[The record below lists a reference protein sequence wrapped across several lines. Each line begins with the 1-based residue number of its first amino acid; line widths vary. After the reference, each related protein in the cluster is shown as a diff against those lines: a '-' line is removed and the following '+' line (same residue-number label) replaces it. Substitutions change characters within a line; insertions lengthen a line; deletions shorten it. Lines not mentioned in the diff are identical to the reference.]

1 MGKNKMN
8 PDEYYALYK
17 VEKEHWFYSGKR
29 IIVREWLKKLGFLT
43 PQHILLDVGAG
54 TGLFAEEMSQ
64 HLKVIALDPDTN
76 ALGFLRQRRKTF
88 TSAGSAETL
97 PLAGNSVHV
106 LTALDV
112 VEHLDDDK
120 AALRE
125 FTRVVRPGGLIV
137 LTVPAFMSLWSEW
150 DEALHH
156 RRRYRLAQLAS
167 AWQGLNL
174 EVVHASY
181 INNLA
186 FFPIYLYRQWRNR
199 FPLPPTARAEDWV
212 PSDPFNS
219 LLRYLFV
226 QPALWSLSLPVGV
239 SVFAILKKK

>member
-1 MGKNKMN
+1 MN

-29 IIVREWLKKLGFLT
+29 LIVREWLRRLGFLT
-43 PQHILLDVGAG
+43 HRHTLLDVGAG

-64 HLKVIALDPDTN
+64 HLSVIALDPDAN
-76 ALGFLRQRRKTF
+76 ALGLLKQRREII

-97 PLAGNSVHV
+97 PLADNSVHI

-125 FTRVVRPGGLIV
+125 FTRVVRPGGLVII
-137 LTVPAFMSLWSEW
+137 TVPAFMSLWSEW
-150 DEALHH
+150 DDALHH
-156 RRRYRLAQLAS
+156 RRRYTFAQLTC

-174 EVVHASY
+174 QVVHSSY
-181 INNLA
+181 INTLA
-186 FFPIYLYRQWRNR
+186 FFPIYLYRQWRNL
-199 FPLPPTARAEDWV
+199 LPAQKKTARAEDWV
-212 PSDPFNS
+212 PRDPLNS
-219 LLRYLFV
+219 LLRQMFV
-226 QPALWSLSLPVGV
+226 QPALWSLRLPVGV
-239 SVFAILKKK
+239 SVFAILRKM